1 MLTLK
6 PKAILYKYK
15 HSAEIE
21 RFAECRTVKI
31 KTSSVGACLFFSFCK
46 IIVLMLCESA
56 KVVFNRL
63 MTRVFIDESG
73 NLGRGGR
80 FFVLAAI
87 VFLTR
92 QSAKK
97 ASRYVHKMQKRLGAK
112 GSPLAELKSCRMS
125 FVERQMLL
133 NGLMASG
140 DIEFYYL
147 AIEKARVS
155 LLQNGYPQ
163 NLIYNYFTKLLVDD
177 IFAAHRNKI
186 QITLDERS
194 TKIKSANSL
203 RDYLLID
210 AYANFN
216 KKRDEIEILQ
226 ADSRMVNNLQ
236 LADLI
241 AGTVYQAYTRH
252 QRHFL
257 DLMRCKIRSANEF
270 PEKDFSQKMFREADG
285 RLLNSY
291 YNMPPLNENQAFDS
305 APALA

>member
-1 MLTLK
+1 
-6 PKAILYKYK
+6 
-15 HSAEIE
+15 
-21 RFAECRTVKI
+21 
-31 KTSSVGACLFFSFCK
+31 
-46 IIVLMLCESA
+46 MLCESA

-92 QSAKK
+92 QAAKK

-147 AIEKARVS
+147 VVEKARVS
-155 LLQNGYPQ
+155 LLRNGYPQ

-177 IFAAHRNKI
+177 IFTAHGNKT

-257 DLMRCKIRSANEF
+257 DLMGRKIRSANEF

-285 RLLNSY
+285 RLLKSY

>member
-31 KTSSVGACLFFSFCK
+31 KTSSVGACLFFFFLQK
-46 IIVLMLCESA
+46 YRTNACESA

-97 ASRYVHKMQKRLGAK
+97 ASRYVRKMQKRLGAK

-147 AIEKARVS
+147 VVEKARVS
-155 LLQNGYPQ
+155 LLRNGYPQ

-177 IFAAHRNKI
+177 IFTAHGNKT
-186 QITLDERS
+186 QITLDERT

-285 RLLNSY
+285 RLLKSY
-291 YNMPPLNENQAFDS
+291 YNMPPLNEDQAFDS

>member
-1 MLTLK
+1 MQNGQNKNKLGGSLL
-6 PKAILYKYK
+6 IFFFLQKY
-15 HSAEIE
+15 
-21 RFAECRTVKI
+21 RTN
-31 KTSSVGACLFFSFCK
+31 A
-46 IIVLMLCESA
+46 CESA

-92 QSAKK
+92 QAAKK
-97 ASRYVHKMQKRLGAK
+97 ASRYVHKMQKRLGTK

-133 NGLMASG
+133 NGLMISE

-147 AIEKARVS
+147 VVEKARVS
-155 LLQNGYPQ
+155 LLRNGYPQ

-177 IFAAHRNKI
+177 IFAAHRNKT

-285 RLLNSY
+285 RLLKSY
-291 YNMPPLNENQAFDS
+291 YNMPPLNEDQAFDS

>member
-1 MLTLK
+1 
-6 PKAILYKYK
+6 
-15 HSAEIE
+15 
-21 RFAECRTVKI
+21 
-31 KTSSVGACLFFSFCK
+31 
-46 IIVLMLCESA
+46 
-56 KVVFNRL
+56 

-97 ASRYVHKMQKRLGAK
+97 ASRYVHKMQKRLGTK
-112 GSPLAELKSCRMS
+112 SSPLAELKSCRMS

-140 DIEFYYL
+140 DIELYYL
-147 AIEKARVS
+147 VVEKARVS
-155 LLQNGYPQ
+155 LLRNGYPQ

-177 IFAAHRNKI
+177 IFAAHRNKT
-186 QITLDERS
+186 QITLDERT

-257 DLMRCKIRSANEF
+257 DLMRCKICSANEF

-285 RLLNSY
+285 RLLKSY
-291 YNMPPLNENQAFDS
+291 YNMPPLNESQAFDS